1 MLHVLP
7 GLDRTGDAVVTTAAL
22 DLPILALSPVG
33 ETNSSPDRT
42 DPEWAGLGGGAQRWA
57 LDSAKESTEGFL
69 EKGS

>member
-7 GLDRTGDAVVTTAAL
+7 GLDSTGDAVVITTA
-22 DLPILALSPVG
+22 LALPFLALCPVE
-33 ETNSSPDRT
+33 ETNSSPDRA

-57 LDSAKESTEGFL
+57 LDSAEESMEGFL